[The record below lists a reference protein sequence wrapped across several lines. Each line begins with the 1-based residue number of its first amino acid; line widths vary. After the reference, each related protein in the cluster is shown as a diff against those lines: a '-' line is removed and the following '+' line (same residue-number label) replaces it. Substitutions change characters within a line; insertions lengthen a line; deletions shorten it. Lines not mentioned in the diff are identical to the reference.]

1 MACLSVIVVRLVL
14 NDVNVVK
21 RRLGNS
27 AASDND
33 DNNLEAFY
41 FTPLIYEQ
49 DCLSHL

>member
-27 AASDND
+27 
-33 DNNLEAFY
+33 LQL
-41 FTPLIYEQ
+41 LIMMIIILK
-49 DCLSHL
+49 LSTLHL